1 MKTQFFTLFFTIIC
15 LSLQAQQP
23 CIIEGNI
30 NGIPDGTVISLMR
43 QQGTGMKRIA
53 NDTIDNG
60 KFKFIIHTLNNQTEA
75 LRIVSKG
82 EGFPNTWLDVYASPG
97 ETVSIIGSDKL
108 LRTWNIVSNIKEQQ
122 EENQYTNEG
131 FRNLTDQRQRLQAL
145 SSDMWKKIAISDSPK
160 EKISNDGQHPKY
172 TVSPT
177 RLPRAVTVQR
187 RNQFNEESSCYLYL
201 ARSFGSIKPSICLS
215 KRLSYL
221 RSSSIVSAT
230 NINTTQ
236 LTNRKKD
243 RSLFNAYKS

>member
-160 EKISNDGQHPKY
+160 EKIQMTDSIQNI
-172 TVSPT
+172 
-177 RLPRAVTVQR
+177 
-187 RNQFNEESSCYLYL
+187 LYPQL
-201 ARSFGSIKPSICLS
+201 DSLELLLS
-215 KRLSYL
+215 KEEINLMKNLPVTSIWLDHLEALSRQSVYL
-221 RSSSIVSAT
+221 KGFPISEAQVLYQ
-230 NINTTQ
+230 Q
-236 LTNRKKD
+236 LT
-243 RSLFNAYKS
+243 ST